1 MLNFSTNYLL
11 KVTLNAVKLRK
22 RFVHLGKSLKNGQF
36 SLNKDVFFSPF
47 HTTFGYWCAENDS
60 VGNIETVI
68 NLSLGINL

>member
-22 RFVHLGKSLKNGQF
+22 RFVHLEKSLKIGQF
-36 SLNKDVFFSPF
+36 SLNKIPPPL
-47 HTTFGYWCAENDS
+47 HTTFGYWCAENGS